1 MASLSESVPWPAICQ
16 GDRGPGSERLSPC
29 HGGTLGLGRTPDAS
43 EPLSPWL
50 SGGTLGVLSGYSR
63 GTLGVLWG
71 HSGGGLGAPTWP
83 NLTPQ

>member
-1 MASLSESVPWPAICQ
+1 MAQHAVPWPAICQ

-50 SGGTLGVLSGYSR
+50 SGGTLGVLWGYSG
-63 GTLGVLWG
+63 GTLGAG
-71 HSGGGLGAPTWP
+71 SGPRPGLT
-83 NLTPQ
+83 

>member
-29 HGGTLGLGRTPDAS
+29 HGGTLGLGRTLPVS
-43 EPLSPWL
+43 QCHR
-50 SGGTLGVLSGYSR
+50 GCVG

-71 HSGGGLGAPTWP
+71 YPGGTLGVLWGYSGGILGAGSGPRP
-83 NLTPQ
+83 GLT